1 MTVKMTEMSNAM
13 MDIKSKNLDLK
24 QQVEDKKT
32 EMRKLNQFNRDLET
46 KNKD

>member
-1 MTVKMTEMSNAM
+1 MTEMSNAM